1 MTIIGY
7 AYDAGLHFVTCNE
20 RKMKRIIFIIMMG
33 SVLKFFG
40 CTSNKS
46 KENSQKNKEQTEFEE
61 KIAKSLDE
69 FQNRAIHK
77 NLSVDITI

>member
-1 MTIIGY
+1 
-7 AYDAGLHFVTCNE
+7 
-20 RKMKRIIFIIMMG
+20 MMG
-33 SVLKFFG
+33 SILKFFG
-40 CTSNKS
+40 CTSNKA

>member
-1 MTIIGY
+1 MI
-7 AYDAGLHFVTCNE
+7 
-20 RKMKRIIFIIMMG
+20 RIIFIIMMG
-33 SVLKFFG
+33 SILKFFG
-40 CTSNKS
+40 CTSNKA